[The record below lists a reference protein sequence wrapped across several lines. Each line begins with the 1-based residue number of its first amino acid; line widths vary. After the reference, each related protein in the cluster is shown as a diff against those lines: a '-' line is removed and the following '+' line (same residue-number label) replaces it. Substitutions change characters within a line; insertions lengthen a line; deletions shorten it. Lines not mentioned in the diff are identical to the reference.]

1 MIANLIQQLPDWVEL
16 NAQEIADLLNAKIIE
31 KIDDQLYTYAGLIDK
46 LGQEAGFAFRA
57 TMRTLAAAS
66 NPAALPDEL
75 FEPLNFAHDRLTVGG
90 LDFSRQDVQSLIDA
104 LIVIPQFASLVPVL
118 KAIGRYEISMMAN
131 AGLSEAT
138 VEMVEDGLLQIR
150 KKQLEDTATNRLQAY
165 REALSVWDGSGEE
178 PVL

>member
-31 KIDDQLYTYAGLIDK
+31 KIDDQLYTWAGVALIAGAEGAEAFRLALEQNNLGWAVHQLGGSGIQLSNPLVQQVLLGFAQAGLPGAES
-46 LGQEAGFAFRA
+46 LALAGKR
-57 TMRTLAAAS
+57 M
-66 NPAALPDEL
+66 
-75 FEPLNFAHDRLTVGG
+75 V
-90 LDFSRQDVQSLIDA
+90 
-104 LIVIPQFASLVPVL
+104 
-118 KAIGRYEISMMAN
+118 SMMEN
-131 AGLSEAT
+131 AGLPEAT